1 MRAIDGGKRIDIE
14 GPGFARLYDDVFRT
28 RRLALARPCL
38 RVLAGGRT
46 EPARRGFGRRTHL
59 RVVAADRR

>member
-1 MRAIDGGKRIDIE
+1 MRAIDGSKRIDVD

-38 RVLAGGRT
+38 RVLPGGRT
-46 EPARRGFGRRTHL
+46 EPVRRGCGRRTHL
-59 RVVAADRR
+59 RVVAGDRR